1 MDPGRNPAWKNP
13 EIPCKSGIF
22 QALFS
27 FSKSPLSG
35 IIKESNPRRETTAS
49 SAKDIQLRELKDTVS
64 QLKTMIAEQTE
75 LIKALRL
82 IIDEK
87 TSHEKALQEQVDYL
101 TKKLFGPSSE
111 RRSDDIPGQQNLFD
125 EAEVEQDPSLLEGG
139 TVIREHTRK
148 KKAAHEELFKGLKVE
163 KVVVPLPEEDQICPV
178 CGTQMV
184 LIGEEYVRREL
195 EFIPATCK
203 VIEYYSQSYGCP
215 SCKEGPGDTEKPVI
229 VKSQVPPALLGKGP
243 ASASA
248 AAWTMYQKYA
258 NGLPLYRQEKDWKQ
272 YGVQISRTT
281 LANWIIYCS
290 KNYFQPMYDY
300 FHRELLKRSFAMADE
315 TRVQVLKEEGRRAQT
330 QSFMWL
336 FRSGEDGLAE
346 IILYGYS
353 PTRSCSHAKEFL
365 EGYSGYLETDGYQGY
380 NSLPGIRRCSCWAH
394 IRRYFIDAVP
404 KGKQYDYSQPAV
416 QGVQYCNRLFA
427 MEDSINK
434 KYPGNYEKRKQLRL
448 EKEKP
453 VLEAFWSW
461 LDQQKPVRNTRLD
474 KAVNYVLNRRD
485 IAETY
490 LEDGRCSF
498 TNNLSENAIRPF
510 AVGRKNWL
518 FSSSVDGA
526 NASAVVYTMV
536 EMAKAHG
543 LNIYGYLKFL
553 LENRPSKNMTD
564 EQLAELAPWSE
575 KLQSI
580 KNRM

>member
-1 MDPGRNPAWKNP
+1 M
-13 EIPCKSGIF
+13 
-22 QALFS
+22 
-27 FSKSPLSG
+27 
-35 IIKESNPRRETTAS
+35 AS

-64 QLKTMIAEQTE
+64 QRKTMIAEQTE

-125 EAEVEQDPSLLEGG
+125 EAEVEQDPSLLEGE

-148 KKAAHEELFKGLKVE
+148 KKATHEELFKGLKVE

-178 CGTQMV
+178 CGTQTV

-203 VIEYYSQSYGCP
+203 VIEYYSQSHGCP
-215 SCKEGPGDTEKPVI
+215 SCKEGLGDTEKPVI

-243 ASASA
+243 ASAAA

-300 FHRELLKRSFAMADE
+300 FHRELLKRSFVMADE

-353 PTRSCSHAKEFL
+353 PTRSGSHTKEFL
-365 EGYSGYLETDGYQGY
+365 EGYSGYLETDGYQSY
-380 NSLPGIRRCSCWAH
+380 NSLSEIRRCSCWAH

-404 KGKQYDYSQPAV
+404 KWKQYDYSQPAV

-543 LNIYGYLKFL
+543 MNIYGYLKFL
-553 LENRPSKNMTD
+553 LENRPGKNMTD

>member
-1 MDPGRNPAWKNP
+1 M
-13 EIPCKSGIF
+13 
-22 QALFS
+22 
-27 FSKSPLSG
+27 
-35 IIKESNPRRETTAS
+35 AS
-49 SAKDIQLRELKDTVS
+49 SAKDIQLRELKDTII
-64 QLKTMIAEQTE
+64 QLKTMISEQTE
-75 LIKALRL
+75 LIRALRL
-82 IIDEK
+82 VIDEK

-101 TKKLFGPSSE
+101 TKKLFGSSSE
-111 RRSDDIPGQQNLFD
+111 RRTDDIPGQQQLFD
-125 EAEVEQDPSLLEGG
+125 EAEVEQDLSLLEEE

-148 KKAAHEELFKGLKVE
+148 KKATHEDLFKGLKVE
-163 KVVVPLPEEDQICPV
+163 KVVIPLPEEDQVCPV

-203 VIEYYSQSYGCP
+203 VTEYYSQSYGCP
-215 SCKEGPGDTEKPVI
+215 CCKEGLGDTEKPVI
-229 VKSQVPPALLGKGP
+229 LKSQVPQALVGKGP
-243 ASASA
+243 ATASTV
-248 AAWTMYQKYA
+248 AWTMYQKYA
-258 NGLPLYRQEKDWKQ
+258 NGLPLYRQEKDWRQ
-272 YGVQISRTT
+272 YGAQISRTT

-290 KNYFQPMYDY
+290 RNYFQPMYDY

-315 TRVQVLKEEGRRAQT
+315 TRVQVLKEEDRRAQT

-336 FRSGEDGLAE
+336 FRSGEDGLSA

-353 PTRSCSHAKEFL
+353 PTGGGSHAKEFL
-365 EGYSGYLETDGYQGY
+365 EGYHGYLETDGYQGY
-380 NSLPGIRRCSCWAH
+380 NSLPDIKRCSCWAH

-427 MEDSINK
+427 IEDSINK
-434 KYPGNYEKRKQLRL
+434 KYPGDHEKRKQLRL

-461 LDQQKPVRNTRLD
+461 LEQQKLVRNTRMD
-474 KAVNYVLNRRD
+474 KAVNYVLNRRET
-485 IAETY
+485 AETY

-518 FSSSVDGA
+518 FSDSVEGA

-536 EMAKAHG
+536 EMAKAHD
-543 LNIYGYLKFL
+543 LNIYEYLKFIL
-553 LENRPSKNMTD
+553 DHRPTKEMTD
-564 EQLAELAPWSE
+564 AQLAELAPWSE
-575 KLQSI
+575 KLQFI

>member
-1 MDPGRNPAWKNP
+1 M
-13 EIPCKSGIF
+13 
-22 QALFS
+22 
-27 FSKSPLSG
+27 
-35 IIKESNPRRETTAS
+35 AS

-125 EAEVEQDPSLLEGG
+125 EAEVEQDPSLLEGE

-148 KKAAHEELFKGLKVE
+148 KKATHEELFKGLKVE

-215 SCKEGPGDTEKPVI
+215 SCREGLGDTEKPVI

-300 FHRELLKRSFAMADE
+300 FHRELLKRSFVMAD
-315 TRVQVLKEEGRRAQT
+315 
-330 QSFMWL
+330 
-336 FRSGEDGLAE
+336 
-346 IILYGYS
+346 
-353 PTRSCSHAKEFL
+353 AKEFP

-427 MEDSINK
+427 MEDSINS
-434 KYPGNYEKRKQLRL
+434 KR
-448 EKEKP
+448 
-453 VLEAFWSW
+453 
-461 LDQQKPVRNTRLD
+461 
-474 KAVNYVLNRRD
+474 
-485 IAETY
+485 
-490 LEDGRCSF
+490 
-498 TNNLSENAIRPF
+498 
-510 AVGRKNWL
+510 
-518 FSSSVDGA
+518 
-526 NASAVVYTMV
+526 
-536 EMAKAHG
+536 
-543 LNIYGYLKFL
+543 
-553 LENRPSKNMTD
+553 
-564 EQLAELAPWSE
+564 
-575 KLQSI
+575 
-580 KNRM
+580 

>member
-1 MDPGRNPAWKNP
+1 M
-13 EIPCKSGIF
+13 
-22 QALFS
+22 
-27 FSKSPLSG
+27 
-35 IIKESNPRRETTAS
+35 AS

-64 QLKTMIAEQTE
+64 QLKTMVSEQTE
-75 LIKALRL
+75 LIRSLRL
-82 IIDEK
+82 MIDEK
-87 TSHEKALQEQVDYL
+87 SSHEKALQEQVDYL
-101 TKKLFGPSSE
+101 TKKLFGSSSE
-111 RRSDDIPGQQNLFD
+111 KRSDDIPGQQNLFD
-125 EAEVEQDPSLLEGG
+125 EAEMEQDPSLPEEE

-148 KKAAHEELFKGLKVE
+148 KKATHEDLFKGLKVE
-163 KVVVPLPEEDQICPV
+163 KVVIPLPEEDQICPV

-215 SCKEGPGDTEKPVI
+215 SCKEGLGDTEKPVI
-229 VKSQVPPALLGKGP
+229 IKSQVPAALVGKGP
-243 ASASA
+243 ASASTV
-248 AAWTMYQKYA
+248 AWTMYQKYA

-272 YGVQISRTT
+272 YGAQISRTT
-281 LANWIIYCS
+281 LANWIICCS
-290 KNYFQPMYDY
+290 QNYFQPMYDY

-315 TRVQVLKEEGRRAQT
+315 TRVQVLNEEGRRAQT

-336 FRSGEDGLAE
+336 FRSGEDGLPA

-353 PTRSCSHAKEFL
+353 PTRSGSHAREFL

-380 NSLPGIRRCSCWAH
+380 NNLPGIRRCSCWAH

-427 MEDSINK
+427 IEDSINK
-434 KYPGNYEKRKQLRL
+434 KYPGDHEKRKQLRL

-461 LDQQKPVRNTRLD
+461 LDQQKPVRNTRMD
-474 KAVNYVLNRRD
+474 KAVNYVLNLRD
-485 IAETY
+485 TAETY

-518 FSSSVDGA
+518 FSNSVEGA

-536 EMAKAHG
+536 EMAKAHD

-553 LENRPSKNMTD
+553 LEHRPSKDMTD
-564 EQLAELAPWSE
+564 EQLAELAPWSK